1 MSSQEQKKKD
11 RKMSK
16 KELCGMFEMWLRDD
30 LYKAGVTWNYIEK
43 KDEGFGR
50 GWRSAI
56 YNVITKI
63 KENL

>member
-1 MSSQEQKKKD
+1 
-11 RKMSK
+11 MSK

-30 LYKAGVTWNYIEK
+30 LYKAGITWNYIEK